1 MSGPFTVC
9 TVRSTVS
16 EAHQLA
22 FPDPPA
28 RQLWFVEPTD
38 AAVVLGSTQ
47 GIGALDLRAVAAR
60 GLSVVRRRSGGGA
73 VVVEPGV
80 LTWFD
85 VLLPAGDARWHD
97 DVGESAAWV
106 GETVAEALRAV
117 GVDASGPART
127 AVRSPWSSL
136 VCFAVGAGGIV
147 AFLLAE
153 RRIGDDALLPL
164 RFFRQG
170 VFGWGTVAGFVT
182 GMRMFGA
189 IALLP
194 LYLQI
199 VQGSSPTQAGLQTL
213 PLMLGMTVFRKL
225 LREMGKPRYLTMVV
239 MLLIMIALPVKMVLR
254 WTFNLQYFVNIQELF
269 LNI

>member
-1 MSGPFTVC
+1 VALVSGPFTVC

-47 GIGALDLRAVAAR
+47 GIAALDLGVVAAR

-73 VVVEPGV
+73 VVVEPGE

-85 VLLPAGDARWHD
+85 VLLPAGDARWRD

-117 GVDASGPART
+117 GVDASAPVRVP
-127 AVRSPWSSL
+127 VRSPWSSL
-136 VCFAVGAGGIV
+136 VCFAGMGAG
-147 AFLLAE
+147 E
-153 RRIGDDALLPL
+153 IG
-164 RFFRQG
+164 
-170 VFGWGTVAGFVT
+170 VAGRKVVGISQRRTRAAARFQVSVLHRFDAVAT
-182 GMRMFGA
+182 A
-189 IALLP
+189 ALFRLDDGERTT
-194 LYLQI
+194 LA
-199 VQGSSPTQAGLQTL
+199 QALDASVASVDVA
-213 PLMLGMTVFRKL
+213 PSA
-225 LREMGKPRYLTMVV
+225 LRS
-239 MLLIMIALPVKMVLR
+239 ALEDAFAAR
-254 WTFNLQYFVNIQELF
+254 
-269 LNI
+269 